1 MPECQKG
8 DNSLT
13 KNGRDSISYR
23 GPLFRAVM
31 LQIGVVILS
40 FEEAGDLSSML
51 PWKSQDAWELRAEL
65 LSRGAA
71 LRGFVPV
78 STCNRIEYYY
88 SLASS
93 EDAQHTLFLQTLTE
107 VLPPLAE
114 GVLPLHLTG
123 REAARHL
130 LRLASGLESMVLGET
145 EIRAQLKDAFHE
157 AHEMDGM
164 DRRLRVLF
172 QHAFQESRGI
182 RKAVPMGRLPL
193 SVAAIATRHLLRR
206 IAPQAENLKDLKEAR
221 LQETAVIIGS
231 GPMSRQAAEVLSRY
245 FKSIVLVN
253 RSLGKIES
261 MADRLQATMVP
272 FQNFIENPLIVCK
285 DGRAPAA
292 IVTATSRDDAFI
304 TPDFLARMLNG
315 CAGPGRVCV
324 VDMALPP
331 DVDPACEEDSRVS
344 LVTMETIRVE
354 LQNNRQKREEASRL
368 ASEELEASLIRME
381 AAMISALSSGLL
393 REIQREIREKSR
405 MELETL
411 LGTRLSHL
419 NRKDIRMLYDWA
431 IRAHR
436 EMNRIHKRGLESV
449 LTHYYEKN
457 GALTS
462 QTLEPRE

>member
-1 MPECQKG
+1 
-8 DNSLT
+8 
-13 KNGRDSISYR
+13 
-23 GPLFRAVM
+23 M
-31 LQIGVVILS
+31 LQIGTVILS

-51 PWKSQDAWELRAEL
+51 PWKSQDPWTVRAEL
-65 LSRGAA
+65 LSRGVP

-78 STCNRIEYYY
+78 STCNRIEFYY

-93 EDAQHTLFLQTLTE
+93 DEHAHLHFFHTLTNI
-107 VLPPLAE
+107 LPPLAE
-114 GVLPLHLTG
+114 STRPLHLQG

-145 EIRAQLKDAFHE
+145 EIRAQLKDAFQE

-164 DRRLRVLF
+164 DKRLRVLF

-182 RKAVPMGRLPL
+182 RNTVPMGRLPL

-206 IAPQAENLKDLKEAR
+206 IAPQAENLKELKEAK
-221 LQETAVIIGS
+221 LQETAVVIGS
-231 GPMSRQAAEVLSRY
+231 GPMSRQSAEVLSRY
-245 FKSIVLVN
+245 FENIVLVN

-261 MADRLQATMVP
+261 MADRLRATMVP
-272 FQNFIENPLIVCK
+272 FQNFVENPLIVCK
-285 DGRAPAA
+285 GRRAPAA

-304 TPDFLARMLNG
+304 TPDLLSRMLDG
-315 CAGPGRVCV
+315 CDGPGRICV

-331 DVDPACEEDSRVS
+331 DVDPACAADGRVS
-344 LVTMETIRVE
+344 LVTMETIRKE
-354 LQNNRQKREEASRL
+354 LEHNRHKREEASRL
-368 ASEELEASLIRME
+368 ASEEIEASLIRME
-381 AAMISALSSGLL
+381 AAMIAAVSSGLL

-419 NRKDIRMLYDWA
+419 KAKDIRMLYDWA

-449 LTHYYEKN
+449 LAHYYEKN

>member
-1 MPECQKG
+1 
-8 DNSLT
+8 
-13 KNGRDSISYR
+13 
-23 GPLFRAVM
+23 M
-31 LQIGVVILS
+31 LQIGAVILS

-51 PWKSQDAWELRAEL
+51 PWKSQDPWAVRSDLM
-65 LSRGAA
+65 SRGVAI
-71 LRGFVPV
+71 RGFVPV
-78 STCNRIEYYY
+78 STCNRIEFYY

-93 EDAQHTLFLQTLTE
+93 EDAAHARFFQALTE
-107 VLPPLAE
+107 TLPPLDKSIE
-114 GVLPLHLTG
+114 PLHLQG

-145 EIRAQLKDAFHE
+145 EIRAQLKDAFQE

-164 DRRLRVLF
+164 DKRLRVLF
-172 QHAFQESRGI
+172 QHGFQESRGI
-182 RKAVPMGRLPL
+182 RNAVPMGRLPL

-206 IAPQAENLKDLKEAR
+206 IAPQAENLKDLKESR
-221 LQETAVIIGS
+221 LQETAVVIGS
-231 GPMSRQAAEVLSRY
+231 GPMSRQSAEVLSRY
-245 FKSIVLVN
+245 FENIILVN
-253 RSLGKIES
+253 RSLGKIE
-261 MADRLQATMVP
+261 ATAERLRATMVP
-272 FQNFIENPLIVCK
+272 FQNFIQNPLIVCK

-304 TPDFLARMLNG
+304 TPEFLSRMLDG
-315 CAGPGRVCV
+315 CDGPGKVCV

-331 DVDPACEEDSRVS
+331 DVDPACENDPRVS
-344 LVTMETIRVE
+344 LVTMETIRLE
-354 LQNNRQKREEASRL
+354 LQNNRNKREEASRL
-368 ASEELEASLIRME
+368 ASEEIDASLIRME
-381 AAMISALSSGLL
+381 AAMIAAVSSGLL

-419 NRKDIRMLYDWA
+419 KAKDIRMLYDWA

-436 EMNRIHKRGLESV
+436 EMNRIHKRGIESV
-449 LTHYYEKN
+449 LAHYYEKN